1 MHRALVIEPMGED
14 VDREPGRTGA
24 SGGRPGVPGSL
35 VQVAIGLFGFLALVG
50 GGAATFVLQSETGA
64 VAALVGGFA
73 LLIAAAVLP
82 RLTEVGV
89 STEGMTLKLTADAA
103 AAGAPK
109 AASLLES
116 SGLADYAAAYG
127 IVNAELR
134 EKEEFRAARVH
145 LQDSVVRRARAFA
158 FANKIPAAEVRALF
172 LHGSPVLRTL
182 AIGMMQGDPSTTD
195 AALLASAISSP
206 LSANEQYQALVLART
221 SGTGGRVR
229 TANCSST
236 APARPTSRREATE
249 PPRPRWSS
257 PSPDRAPPRG
267 RRRGSDRVGDG
278 EGRAHE
284 VDPVRD
290 PDLGEHIRTAG
301 RRGELLEEPLQAGR
315 GGDHQQ
321 ATAGV
326 ADVLEGVRDVARAER
341 HAARRRVEDRVARFE
356 AELALQDPPQLVL
369 AQVGVERGPL
379 FGAIAISCTL
389 IEPLVLRVWALI
401 VTTSPVG
408 VSRDSPSPACTAN
421 GGTWADILRW

>member
-24 SGGRPGVPGSL
+24 SGGGRPGVPGSL

-50 GGAATFVLQSETGA
+50 GGAATFVLQSETAA

-127 IVNAELR
+127 IVNTELR
-134 EKEEFRAARVH
+134 EKDEFRAARVH

-206 LSANEQYQALVLART
+206 LSANEQYQALVLARDIW
-221 SGTGGRVR
+221 
-229 TANCSST
+229 N
-236 APARPTSRREATE
+236 
-249 PPRPRWSS
+249 RWSRA
-257 PSPDRAPPRG
+257 DRELLQHRTRTTDFPP
-267 RRRGSDRVGDG
+267 GSDR
-278 EGRAHE
+278 
-284 VDPVRD
+284 
-290 PDLGEHIRTAG
+290 
-301 RRGELLEEPLQAGR
+301 
-315 GGDHQQ
+315 
-321 ATAGV
+321 
-326 ADVLEGVRDVARAER
+326 
-341 HAARRRVEDRVARFE
+341 AAA
-356 AELALQDPPQLVL
+356 AALVL
-369 AQVGVERGPL
+369 AL
-379 FGAIAISCTL
+379 T
-389 IEPLVLRVWALI
+389 
-401 VTTSPVG
+401 
-408 VSRDSPSPACTAN
+408 
-421 GGTWADILRW
+421 